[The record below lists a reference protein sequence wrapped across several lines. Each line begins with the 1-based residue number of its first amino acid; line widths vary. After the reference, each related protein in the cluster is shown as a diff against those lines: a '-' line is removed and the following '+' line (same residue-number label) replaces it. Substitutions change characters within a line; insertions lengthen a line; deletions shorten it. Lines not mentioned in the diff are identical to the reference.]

1 MRLFKERLTV
11 SMRDGLDFN
20 QSPLLVIWETTRAC
34 DLACLHCRA
43 SAQPFPE
50 PDELTTQDGKV
61 LLGQIKDLGTGLV
74 VFSGGDLLKRPD
86 IFELIEEAKRLRL
99 RVGAIPAVTEA
110 LTPEVIRKF
119 KQSGVNQLA
128 FSLDDADP
136 AVHDAFRRK
145 PGVFAATLEAVRLAR
160 AEGLGVQINSLVNVH
175 NQDRLDALISLIEG
189 LDIVFWEVFF
199 LVPMG
204 RGKEVPVMNPE
215 LFETAFEK
223 IYALGKRA
231 RFIIKVTEAPHY
243 RRYFAERE
251 RGESLES
258 KLPFD
263 HGSVE
268 TGRAPV
274 RQQAGKVNSG
284 KGFLFVSYK
293 GDVYPSGFLPIHT
306 GNILERP
313 LSDIYRNHPVFRGL
327 RDRTLLKG
335 KCGCCEYSEVC
346 GGSRSRAYAMTGDY
360 FAEDPG
366 CAYQPYA
373 AAGFPPS

>member
-1 MRLFKERLTV
+1 M
-11 SMRDGLDFN
+11 SMREGLDFN

-43 SAQPFPE
+43 SAQPNPE
-50 PDELTTQDGKV
+50 PDELTTEQGKV
-61 LLGQIKDLGTGLV
+61 LLKQIKELGTGLV
-74 VFSGGDLLKRPD
+74 VFSGGDILKRPD
-86 IFELIEEAKRLRL
+86 IFELIEDAKRLRL
-99 RVGAIPAVTEA
+99 RVGAIPAVTPA
-110 LTPEVIRKF
+110 LTPEVIRHL
-119 KQSGVNQLA
+119 KQSGVDQLA

-136 AVHDAFRRK
+136 AVHDAFRRT
-145 PGVFAATLEAVRLAR
+145 PGVYAKTIEAVKLAR

-175 NQDRLDALISLIEG
+175 NQDRLDSLISVIEK

-215 LFETAFEK
+215 LFEMAFEK

-243 RRYFAERE
+243 RRYFAERQRME
-251 RGESLES
+251 NAGADLQSGHVSAESAA
-258 KLPFD
+258 
-263 HGSVE
+263 G
-268 TGRAPV
+268 PV

-284 KGFLFVSYK
+284 KGFVFVSHK
-293 GDVYPSGFLPIHT
+293 GDVYPSGFLPVHT
-306 GNILERP
+306 GNILDRP

-335 KCGCCEYSEVC
+335 RCGRCEYSEVC

-360 FAEDPG
+360 YAEDPG
-366 CAYQPYA
+366 CSYQPSEDA
-373 AAGFPPS
+373 ARLNVR